1 MAENKPTKKLSL
13 FDVTNLVIGAIIGA
27 DIYVASSFGAGFL
40 GPFSLVVWIVAG
52 IIAIVIALCFA
63 QCAMMLPKVGGPYAY
78 ATRAWG
84 TFAGFIVGWS
94 LWLAEW
100 ISLAVFPLA
109 FTRYLMFFVPNLDVL
124 SQSLVKVV
132 FVTLLALT
140 NIVGVRAAG
149 RVNDALTLL
158 KLAPLVFFVV
168 AGLTWIIVNP
178 TVAIA
183 NFSPFTPFGFVG
195 FGSAVVLI
203 FWAYAGFEISTIP
216 ADDVEQPNKTIPR
229 AVVIGILVVTV
240 FYLTTNVILFAVRN
254 YSQLAIDTAP
264 LAAASNSI
272 LSSNVVL
279 ALFGGLLVGI
289 GALISVAGSD
299 ESGMI
304 GTARLGYALSA
315 DGLFPKVF
323 SKIHP
328 KYKTPYTSVIIQSFT
343 ALVAALLAPL
353 FGGLSLLISVS
364 VFFLAIAYLAT
375 CASVFPLRKKNP
387 VVNIIYSKR
396 KIVIPVLG
404 IVFSAYLITQC
415 SLSQIAIG
423 ILLLAIG
430 IPIYI
435 KYSPKKELT
444 EAKQALISDQNIF
457 RRMYRQEHVF
467 LAHLLHHLRKFFR
480 RITGKN
486 AETESP

>member
-40 GPFSLVVWIVAG
+40 GPFSLVVWVVAG
-52 IIAIVIALCFA
+52 LIAIVIALCFA

-78 ATRAWG
+78 AKRAWG
-84 TFAGFIVGWS
+84 PFAGFIVGWS

-109 FTRYLMFFVPNLDVL
+109 FTRYLMFFIPSLDVVT
-124 SQSLVKVV
+124 QSLVKVLFVV
-132 FVTLLALT
+132 FLAVT

-158 KLAPLVFFVV
+158 KLAPLVFFVI
-168 AGLTWIIVNP
+168 AGISWIAINP
-178 TVAIA
+178 SDAAA
-183 NFSPFTPFGFVG
+183 NFSPFAPFGFAG
-195 FGSAVVLI
+195 FGSAIVLI

-216 ADDVEQPNKTIPR
+216 AEDVDQPGKTIPK
-229 AVVIGILVVTV
+229 AVTIGILVVTV
-240 FYLTTNVILFAVRN
+240 FYLTTNIVLFGVRN
-254 YSQLAIDTAP
+254 YGQLSTDTAP
-264 LAAASNSI
+264 LAAASNAI
-272 LSSNVVL
+272 FSSSLEL
-279 ALFGGLLVGI
+279 AFFGGLLVGV

-304 GTARLGYALSA
+304 GTARLGYALAA
-315 DGLFPKVF
+315 DGLFPSLF
-323 SKIHP
+323 AKIHRRF
-328 KYKTPYTSVIIQSFT
+328 KTPYVSIIIQSVT
-343 ALVAALLAPL
+343 ALVAALLAPF

-375 CASVFPLRKKNP
+375 SAAVFPLRKINP
-387 VVNIIYSKR
+387 VPHVYSKS
-396 KIVIPVLG
+396 KMVIPVLG
-404 IVFSAYLITQC
+404 IVFSAYLVTQC

-423 ILLLAIG
+423 VSLLLMG
-430 IPIYI
+430 IPVYI

-444 EAKQALISDQNIF
+444 EIKQGFVSRQRIF
-457 RRMYRQEHVF
+457 RRIYRQEQVF
-467 LAHLLHHLRKFFR
+467 LAHVLLHLRNFLR
-480 RITGKN
+480 RITGKHV
-486 AETESP
+486 EEEIP